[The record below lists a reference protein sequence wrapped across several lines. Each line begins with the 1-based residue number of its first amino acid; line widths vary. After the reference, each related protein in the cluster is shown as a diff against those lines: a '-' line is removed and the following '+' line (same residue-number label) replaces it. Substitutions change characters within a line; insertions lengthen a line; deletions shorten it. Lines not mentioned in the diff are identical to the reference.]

1 MVADFLEGQS
11 AMLKKRVEQPDV
23 SVECLTYH
31 VLYNIM
37 CRGWKPYSD
46 AKVLI
51 MYAKTLHTLENNVIF
66 LEKL

>member
-1 MVADFLEGQS
+1 
-11 AMLKKRVEQPDV
+11 
-23 SVECLTYH
+23 
-31 VLYNIM
+31 M

-66 LEKL
+66 FRKIVGMQCYCIPE